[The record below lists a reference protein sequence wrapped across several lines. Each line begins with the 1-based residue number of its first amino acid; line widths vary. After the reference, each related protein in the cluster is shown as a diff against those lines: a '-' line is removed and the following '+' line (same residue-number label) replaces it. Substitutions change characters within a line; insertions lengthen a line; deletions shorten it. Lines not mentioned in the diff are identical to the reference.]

1 MLFGILNWIFAS
13 DMKVF
18 LFIARKI
25 STFKNKDFNISA
37 PAIKIGI
44 VAVSLGIAVM
54 LLTVSVI
61 KGFKHQIKNKL
72 KSLTSDII
80 IMPYQSSEDITS
92 RPLMIQKDSL
102 ELIRKSHFVKYA
114 EPVCIKNGILKI
126 KEENEGIV
134 FKGVFPNHHWD
145 VLQSYLIEGNFPIY
159 SDTGISK
166 EVVISKKLA
175 DKMQIHLN
183 QKIIVYFIVKV
194 ENEEGEEKIDYRSR
208 DFYVKGIINPQMGEL
223 DNQLIY
229 GDGRIIQKVNSWTS
243 NAYSQIEIFSK
254 EGHSGEE
261 IIENLIDKLPYN
273 YQFVPV
279 EDLYSNV
286 FNWLEMIDVNAVVII
301 VLMLI
306 VAAVNMVSALIILI
320 LEKVN
325 LIGIL
330 KALGMN
336 NWNIKNVFLIISLK
350 ILGWGL
356 VVGNIIAL
364 LFIFLQQNYHIFT
377 LNPDAYYV
385 DYIPVEWNII
395 DFVLLNIGTI
405 VNCLLFMYIPTILIS
420 KLSPSQ
426 ILRWE

>member
-1 MLFGILNWIFAS
+1 
-13 DMKVF
+13 MKVI
-18 LFIARKI
+18 LFVAKGI
-25 STFKNKDFNISA
+25 STFKDKDFKISA

-72 KSLTSDII
+72 KSLTSDVV
-80 IMPYQSSEDITS
+80 IMPYHLSGDITS
-92 RPLMIQKDSL
+92 RPLIIQKDSL
-102 ELIRKSHFVKYA
+102 ELIRKSNFVKYA

-134 FKGVFPNHHWD
+134 FKGVFPNYHWD
-145 VLQSYLIEGNFPIY
+145 ILKPYLIEGFFPTY
-159 SDTGISK
+159 TDTGISK
-166 EVVISKKLA
+166 DIVISKKLS

-183 QKIIVYFIVKV
+183 QKIIIYFIVKI
-194 ENEEGEEKIDYRSR
+194 ENEDGEKIDYRSR
-208 DFYVKGIINPQMGEL
+208 DFYVKGIIHPQMGEL

-229 GDGRIIQKVNSWTS
+229 GDGRIIQKVNGWYS
-243 NAYSQIEIFSK
+243 NTYSQIEIFSK
-254 EGHSGEE
+254 EGYSGEK
-261 IIENLIDKLPYN
+261 IIEDLIDKLPYN

-279 EDLYSNV
+279 EDLYSNI

-336 NWNIKNVFLIISLK
+336 NWNIKNIFLIISLK

-356 VVGNIIAL
+356 IVGNIIAI
-364 LFIFLQQNYHIFT
+364 LFIFIQQNYHIFT

-385 DYIPVEWNII
+385 DYIPVEWNVI
-395 DFVLLNIGTI
+395 DFVILNIGTV
-405 VNCLLFMYIPTILIS
+405 VNCLLFMYIPTVLIS